1 MPKPYSQFKAMMAI
15 TKASLRSTFRSGQA
29 VFFSLF
35 FPVVLIVIFGAL
47 SGGGGVNIDVAF
59 DKNTDTTNQLY
70 QTLIHHPGLDIKKGT
85 EEDLLDRLKKGRITA
100 LINIKKSTDT
110 NTRLP
115 YTIHLKTTSAVNPQ
129 NLGVLNSLLQSAV
142 NNNGKQMIITE
153 KIPGRRY
160 TYIDFLLPGL
170 IGFSLIGA
178 AIFGVAFV
186 FYSFRE
192 TLVLKRLYSTPIKR
206 GYIVV
211 GESIAR
217 ITFQLMTVVV
227 LILFGKFFYDF
238 TLANGWITFIE
249 LLILSFL
256 GLVVFMGF
264 GYVISGIAKNQNVIP
279 VYANLFMFPQ
289 YFLSGTFF
297 PITSLPEGLQKVVK
311 YLPLTALNDALRQV
325 SFEGGHVWNVW
336 PEILILIVWGIVIYF
351 IAIKVF
357 RWE

>member
-1 MPKPYSQFKAMMAI
+1 MAI

-35 FPVVLIVIFGAL
+35 FPIVLIVIFGAL
-47 SGGGGVNIDVAF
+47 SGGGGINVDVAF
-59 DKNTDTTNQLY
+59 DKNSDTSNQLY
-70 QTLIHHPGLDIKKGT
+70 QTLVHFPALDIKKGT

-100 LINIKKSTDT
+100 LINIKKTPDT
-110 NTRLP
+110 NTQMP
-115 YTIHLKTTSAVNPQ
+115 YTIHLKTTSAVSPQ

-142 NNNGKQMIITE
+142 SNSGRQMIITE
-153 KIPGRRY
+153 KIEGRPY

-170 IGFSLIGA
+170 IGFSLIGS

-192 TLVLKRLYSTPIKR
+192 TLVLKRLYSTPIR
-206 GYIVV
+206 RSYIVI

-217 ITFQLMTVVV
+217 ITFQLLTVVV
-227 LILFGKFFYDF
+227 LILFGKYFYEF
-238 TLANGWITFIE
+238 TLANGWVTFIE
-249 LLILSFL
+249 LLILSGL
-256 GLVVFMGF
+256 GLIVFMGF

-297 PITSLPEGLQKVVK
+297 PITSLPQGLQKVVRF
-311 YLPLTALNDALRQV
+311 LPLTALNDALRKV
-325 SFEGGHVWNVW
+325 SFEGGHIWDVW
-336 PEILILIVWGIVIYF
+336 PEILILAAWGVAIYIV
-351 IAIKVF
+351 AIRVF
-357 RWE
+357 KWE

>member
-1 MPKPYSQFKAMMAI
+1 MPKPYSQFKAMIAI
-15 TKASLRSTFRSGQA
+15 TKASLRAIFRSGQA

-35 FPVVLIVIFGAL
+35 FPVVLIMIFGAL
-47 SGGGGVNIDVAF
+47 SGGGGVNVDVAF
-59 DKNTDTTNQLY
+59 DKSSDTSNQLY
-70 QTLIHHPGLDIKKGT
+70 QTLIRIPALDVKKGSQD
-85 EEDLLDRLKKGRITA
+85 ELADRLKKGRITA
-100 LINIKKSTDT
+100 LITIKRSADT
-110 NTRLP
+110 NAVLP
-115 YTIHLKTTSAVNPQ
+115 YSIHLTTTSASQ
-129 NLGVLNSLLQSAV
+129 RNLPVLRSILQSVV
-142 NNNGKQMIITE
+142 NNQNSQLISVQE
-153 KIPGRRY
+153 IPGREY

-186 FYSFRE
+186 FFSFRE
-192 TLVLKRLYSTPIKR
+192 TLVLKRMYSTPIKR
-206 GYIVV
+206 GYIVI

-217 ITFQLMTVVV
+217 IIFQLVTVVV
-227 LILFGKFFYDF
+227 LILFGKYFYDF
-238 TLANGWITFIE
+238 TLANGWITFVE
-249 LLILSFL
+249 LIILSFL

-297 PITSLPEGLQKVVK
+297 PITSLPEGLQKIVRF
-311 YLPLTALNDALRQV
+311 LPLTALNDALRQV
-325 SFEGGHVWNVW
+325 SFEGGHIWNVW
-336 PEILILIVWGIVIYF
+336 AEILILIVWGVIIYF

>member
-1 MPKPYSQFKAMMAI
+1 M
-15 TKASLRSTFRSGQA
+15 
-29 VFFSLF
+29 
-35 FPVVLIVIFGAL
+35 IFGAL
-47 SGGGGVNIDVAF
+47 SGKGGISVDVAF
-59 DKNTDTTNQLY
+59 DKNTDTTTQLY
-70 QTLIHHPGLDIKKGT
+70 KQTRNLKGLHFVDGT
-85 EEDLLDRLKKGRITA
+85 ETELLDKLSKGRITA
-100 LINIKKSTDT
+100 IIDIQKADSANPEH
-110 NTRLP
+110 P
-115 YTIHLKTTSAVNPQ
+115 YAMHLKTTEASSKD
-129 NLGVLNSLLQSAV
+129 LGVLNSLLQSAL
-142 NNNGKQMIITE
+142 NYNSRQEIQIQ
-153 KIPGRRY
+153 KIDGRPY

-217 ITFQLMTVVV
+217 IIFQMLTAVV
-227 LILFGKFFYDF
+227 LILFGKYFYGF
-238 TLANGWITFIE
+238 TLAHGWVTFIE

-264 GYVISGIAKNQNVIP
+264 GYVISGVAKNQNVIP
-279 VYANLFMFPQ
+279 IYANLFMFPQ

-297 PITSLPEGLQKVVK
+297 PKTALPEGLQKIVK
-311 YLPLTALNDALRQV
+311 FLPLTALNDSLRQV
-325 SFEGGHVWNVW
+325 SFEGAHIWNVG
-336 PEILILIVWGIVIYF
+336 PEILILVVWGIIIYF
-351 IAIKVF
+351 AAIKVF

>member
-1 MPKPYSQFKAMMAI
+1 MPQQYSQFKAMMAI
-15 TKASLRSTFRSGQA
+15 TKASLTAMFRSPQA

-47 SGGGGVNIDVAF
+47 SSRGGINVDVAF
-59 DKNTDTTNQLY
+59 DKNADTTNRLY
-70 QTLIHHPGLDIKKGT
+70 QTLVHVPVLHIENGT
-85 EEDLLDRLKKGRITA
+85 EEELMDRLKKGRITA
-100 LINIKKSTDT
+100 LIDIKKNADSSTGQ
-110 NTRLP
+110 P
-115 YTIHLKTTSAVNPQ
+115 YTIHLKTTSASQKDLPI
-129 NLGVLNSLLQSAV
+129 LNSILQSV
-142 NNNGKQMIITE
+142 INNQSEQLITTE
-153 KIPGRRY
+153 KIEGRPY

-217 ITFQLMTVVV
+217 IIFQLLTAVV
-227 LILFGKFFYDF
+227 LILFGKYFYGF
-238 TLANGWITFIE
+238 TLAHGWITFIE
-249 LLILSFL
+249 LIILSFL

-297 PITSLPEGLQKVVK
+297 PITSLPEGLQKIVRF
-311 YLPLTALNDALRQV
+311 LPLTALNDALRQV
-325 SFEGGHVWNVW
+325 SFEGGHIWNVW
-336 PEILILIVWGIVIYF
+336 PEILILVGWGIAIYF

-357 RWE
+357 KWE

>member
-1 MPKPYSQFKAMMAI
+1 MKAMLAI
-15 TKASLRSTFRSGQA
+15 TKASLTAMFRSPQA

-47 SGGGGVNIDVAF
+47 SSRGGISVDVAF
-59 DKNTDTTNQLY
+59 DKASDTTSRLY
-70 QTLIHHPGLDIKKGT
+70 QTLTHIPVLHVETGA
-85 EEDLLDRLKKGRITA
+85 EEELMDRLKKGRITA
-100 LINIKKSTDT
+100 LINVQKTTDT
-110 NTRLP
+110 NSAQP
-115 YTIHLKTTSAVNPQ
+115 YSIHLKTTQASQ
-129 NLGVLNSLLQSAV
+129 RNLPVLNSILQSV
-142 NNNGKQMIITE
+142 INGQSRQVISVEEIR
-153 KIPGRRY
+153 GREY
-160 TYIDFLLPGL
+160 SYIDFLLPGL

-217 ITFQLMTVVV
+217 IIFQLLTAVV
-227 LILFGKFFYDF
+227 LILFGKYFYHF
-238 TLANGWITFIE
+238 TLAHEWVTFLE
-249 LLILSFL
+249 LIVLSFL

-297 PITSLPEGLQKVVK
+297 PITSLPEGLQKIVRF
-311 YLPLTALNDALRQV
+311 LPLTALNDALRQV
-325 SFEGGHVWNVW
+325 SFEGGHIWNVW
-336 PEILILIVWGIVIYF
+336 PEILILLAWGIVIYF